1 MGKNSLI
8 DHISGIPANITFS
21 DLRIHYGTGRA
32 IHLSGS
38 GKDKKYTYRAGIQTD
53 LGDIEINVWQEAM
66 RRLIHSCGE
75 DALQQALV
83 AYVTDNSFWW
93 HTQVERQQE
102 ALSLHASRIFENQKW
117 VDYDLFHHQYFPK
130 VNT

>member
-53 LGDIEINVWQEAM
+53 LI
-66 RRLIHSCGE
+66 
-75 DALQQALV
+75 
-83 AYVTDNSFWW
+83 
-93 HTQVERQQE
+93 
-102 ALSLHASRIFENQKW
+102 LH
-117 VDYDLFHHQYFPK
+117 
-130 VNT
+130 